1 MKSLPHPAADDLSN
15 LSRDGLHWRPMTI
28 VPLHTYLK
36 TYRKQS
42 GLNHSEIA
50 FLVGG
55 MSGTS
60 YSRHEKAHRLPVLRT
75 ALMYEF
81 IFGVTVRELYE
92 GVFHEGRSRVA
103 VRARGLVASLERQP
117 QSPERD
123 RKLNLVRKLAGDPA
137 LATNGGN
144 E

>member
-1 MKSLPHPAADDLSN
+1 
-15 LSRDGLHWRPMTI
+15 MTI

-55 MSGTS
+55 MSGSS

-81 IFGVTVRELYE
+81 IFGVTVRGLYE
-92 GVFHEGRSRVA
+92 GVFHEVRGRVA
-103 VRARGLVASLERQP
+103 ARARGLVASLERQP
-117 QSPERD
+117 QSAERD
-123 RKLNLVRKLAGDPA
+123 RKLNVVRRLTGDPA
-137 LATNGGN
+137 ATSSGGDA
-144 E
+144 